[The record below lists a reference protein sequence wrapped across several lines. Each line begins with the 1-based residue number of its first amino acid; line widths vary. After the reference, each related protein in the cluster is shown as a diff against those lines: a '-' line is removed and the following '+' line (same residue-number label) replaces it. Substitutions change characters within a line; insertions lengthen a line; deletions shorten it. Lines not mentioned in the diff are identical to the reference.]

1 MPRIHLLEPAAHDRT
16 PLPRETVRVLGIDL
30 GTTNSTVCDAV
41 FDPDEPEIDIPGEI
55 VVEQDCFGEI
65 VAGALVPSV
74 VAVVNDRPVV
84 GHAAARM
91 RAAPA
96 ELNLEEQ
103 ASIFYE
109 TKNDIG
115 LGKVYFKAPPGFR
128 SPAEIGGHILGA
140 LHTEATIAEGA
151 ARVVVTVPAS
161 FQTAQRGETIRA
173 AELAGLHLEPGDLL
187 DEPVAVF
194 IDKFVSADGEPFV
207 RRGAGRA
214 LVFDFGGGTCD
225 VAIFHVVAAPRCRPL
240 ITPLA
245 VSRYHRLGGGD
256 IDRAIVYKALI
267 PQLLEQNGLARHG
280 LTFDDKRNH
289 AEPALLAVAETLKVE
304 LCSSSDVA
312 SATIH
317 KTVRIQLEDRELR
330 LKNPTLTLATFESLL
345 RPFLERDPLFGSSSE
360 YRIELSIFAPIWD
373 AFDRTGLSADDIDY
387 VILAGGSTL
396 IPQVVSAIG
405 EAFPRAD
412 LIRYEDA
419 ISVQTAVARGAA
431 YHALSLALFG
441 EGITRPVTLENI
453 SLRTSTGLAEVIPKG
468 VDLPYPKEGGWAWP
482 CVLAVP
488 AARAD
493 GPVEMR
499 IEVVAGLDSTLL
511 DVRFWDMPESVTAGQ
526 PLRVEARL
534 DENRQLHLRVSTDDA
549 AQEPLAVRIEN
560 PITHVVNPGEV
571 RLRIE
576 ESERQL
582 ESESVPASEIVS
594 RLTTLG
600 SDYAEIGYREK
611 ALDRYRRALRK
622 LGRPSGWILFKM
634 GLVAGDLGD
643 RESQEKF
650 YLQAAEAD
658 TAMSSP
664 LFNLALSKF
673 RQDLL
678 DEARTHINAAID
690 RSPDGPYYALKA
702 SIANAAGDIATR
714 DRALERAFH
723 EFAPVTT
730 LDSFELHW
738 FEAAAVLKG
747 DAGLVDRAKEV
758 RRSMTLRKG
767 LGIVERGVL
776 PDCLASAQ

>member
-16 PLPRETVRVLGIDL
+16 QLPGETVRVLGIDL

-41 FDPDEPEIDIPGEI
+41 FDPDEPEIDVPGEI

-74 VAVVNDRPVV
+74 VAVVNEKPVV

-91 RAAPA
+91 RTAPA

-103 ASIFYE
+103 ATIFYE

-128 SPAEIGGHILGA
+128 SPAEIGGHILAA

-151 ARVVVTVPAS
+151 SRVVVTVPAS
-161 FQTAQRGETIRA
+161 FQTAQRAETIRA
-173 AELAGLHLEPGDLL
+173 AELAGLRLEPGDLL

-194 IDKFVSADGEPFV
+194 IDKFVSEDGEPFV
-207 RRGAGRA
+207 RRGASRV

-225 VAIFHVVAAPRCRPL
+225 VAIFHVVAAPRCRPC

-267 PQLLEQNGLARHG
+267 PQMVEQNALERHE
-280 LTFDDKRNH
+280 LTFDDKRHH
-289 AEPALLAVAETLKVE
+289 AEPALLAVAEALKLE
-304 LCSSSDVA
+304 LCSSNDVA

-317 KTVRIQLEDRELR
+317 KTVRIPLEDRELR
-330 LKNPTLTLATFESLL
+330 LRNPTLTRESFEDLL
-345 RPFLERDPLFGSSSE
+345 EPFLERDPLFGSNSE

-373 AFDRTGLSADDIDY
+373 AFDRTGLSADDIDH
-387 VILAGGSTL
+387 VVLAGGSTL

-405 EAFPRAD
+405 EAFPRATVV
-412 LIRYEDA
+412 RYDDA
-419 ISVQTAVARGAA
+419 MSVQTAVARGAA

-441 EGITRPVTLENI
+441 EGIVRPVTLESI

-468 VDLPYPKEGGWAWP
+468 VDLPYPNGGGWAWP

-499 IEVVAGLDSTLL
+499 IEVVAGLDATLL
-511 DVRFWDMPESVTAGQ
+511 DVRYWDMPPTVTAGQ

-534 DENRQLHLRVSTDDA
+534 DENRQLHLRVSTDDEN
-549 AQEPLAVRIEN
+549 QEPLAVRIEN

-594 RLTTLG
+594 RLTALG
-600 SDYAEIGYREK
+600 SDYAEIGHREK

-622 LGRPSGWILFKM
+622 LGRPSGWILFRM

-658 TAMSSP
+658 TSMSSP

-673 RQDLL
+673 RQDRL

-690 RSPDGPYYALKA
+690 RSPEGPYYSLKA
-702 SIANAAGDIATR
+702 SIANAAGDMATR
-714 DRALERAFH
+714 DRALERALH

-738 FEAAAVLKG
+738 FESAASLMG
-747 DAGLVDRAKEV
+747 DAGLVERAREV
-758 RRSMTLRKG
+758 RRSLSQRKG

-776 PDCLASAQ
+776 PDCLVSA

>member
-1 MPRIHLLEPAAHDRT
+1 MPRIHLLEPAAHERT
-16 PLPRETVRVLGIDL
+16 PLPRGTVRVLGIDL
-30 GTTNSTVCDAV
+30 GTTNSTICDAI

-55 VVEQDCFGEI
+55 VIEQDCFGEI

-74 VAVVNDRPVV
+74 VAVVNDRAVV

-91 RAAPA
+91 RTAPA

-140 LHTEATIAEGA
+140 LHCEATVAGGA

-161 FQTAQRGETIRA
+161 FQTAQRAETIRA

-194 IDKFVSADGEPFV
+194 IDKFVSEDGEPFV
-207 RRGAGRA
+207 SRGGRV

-225 VAIFHVVAAPRCRPL
+225 VAIFQVVAPPRCRPR
-240 ITPLA
+240 ITPLS

-256 IDRAIVYKALI
+256 IDRAIVYQALV
-267 PQLLEQNGLARHG
+267 PQLEEQNGLSPHT

-289 AEPALLAVAETLKVE
+289 AEPALLAVAEALKVE
-304 LCSSSDVA
+304 LTSTSDA
-312 SATIH
+312 TSATIH
-317 KTVRIQLEDRELR
+317 KTVRIPLEDRELR
-330 LKNPTLTLATFESLL
+330 LKNPTLTLEEFESLL
-345 RPFLERDPLFGSSSE
+345 DPFLERDPLFGSNSE
-360 YRIELSIFAPIWD
+360 YRVELSIFAPIWD
-373 AFDRTGLSADDIDY
+373 AFDRTGLSADDIDF
-387 VILAGGSTL
+387 VMLAGGSTL
-396 IPQVVSAIG
+396 IPQVVSAIRD
-405 EAFPRAD
+405 AFPRATV
-412 LIRYEDA
+412 IRYDDA
-419 ISVQTAVARGAA
+419 MSVQTAVARGAA

-441 EGITRPVTLENI
+441 EGIVRPVTLESI
-453 SLRTSTGLAEVIPKG
+453 SLRTSSGLAEVIPKG
-468 VDLPYPKEGGWAWP
+468 VDLPYPKEGGWSRP

-488 AARAD
+488 AARAH

-499 IEVVAGLDSTLL
+499 IEVVSGVDSTLL
-511 DVRFWDMPESVTAGQ
+511 DVRYWDMPPSCTAGQ
-526 PLRVEARL
+526 PLRVESRL
-534 DENRQLHLRVSTDDA
+534 DENRQLHLRVSTDDD

-576 ESERQL
+576 QTERQL

-600 SDYAEIGYREK
+600 SDYAEIGHREK

-643 RESQEKF
+643 KESQEKF

-678 DEARTHINAAID
+678 DVARVHVNAAID
-690 RSPDGPYYALKA
+690 RSPEGPYYALKA
-702 SIANAAGDIATR
+702 SIANAAGDQATR

-758 RRSMTLRKG
+758 RRALSQRKG
-767 LGIVERGVL
+767 IGIVERGVL
-776 PDCLASAQ
+776 PDCLASA